1 MSEANGR
8 EPRAAKPPVPP
19 GEGRRGALLQ
29 RTAGQ
34 ARPWHI
40 LPLAALFVTALASST
55 AAAGADEAA
64 TYYPTGFPPP
74 GLAEP
79 GVPVMGIVRVVLL
92 AAFAA
97 GVFYVTNWV
106 FTDTRFVGTDRALW
120 SGEALGVGLVSLAVA
135 CLVPWLYVG
144 LPLGVAL
151 FGGATVVY
159 VVHRNARVTAP
170 LRVLGRAHLSRLVG
184 GVGSGEAGAGSASAA
199 QPDVTFLGYDDI
211 PRVPEAD
218 SFEQRRAALEV
229 ARVVR
234 EAIDR
239 EAAALGVIA
248 RPRKGEVRYRVG
260 GEMVAGNELDP
271 ALAAEV
277 IRTIKRLTDLDPA
290 ETRRPQESRIQA
302 VADGR
307 TYDLRVKTAG
317 TVRGEQAAV
326 RIRDQ
331 ATTRLRLDDLG
342 MTDDQLL
349 TLKDALD
356 ARPGVVLLS
365 GPKHSGLTTTLH
377 ACLRHFDRY
386 VHNVVALEPR
396 VDLEVE
402 NVDHVPLDQEDGPVA
417 ASVVR
422 QRLHMEPDVVAIDAL
437 HDADVARALFGG
449 DARPAL
455 VIGLRGGDATQA
467 LSRLIQLL
475 GTAEPI
481 APTLQVVVNQRL
493 VRLLCPAC
501 KEAYRPNP
509 EFLRKANLAAE
520 AVDTLYRPPSR
531 TEVSKGH
538 VAVCPECRNHRYVGR
553 TGLFELM
560 PIDDAA
566 RDLLARRA
574 LTALRTHCRKL
585 GMRNL
590 QEEGLRLILNG
601 QTSVEEVLR
610 AIKMD

>member
-1 MSEANGR
+1 MAGR
-8 EPRAAKPPVPP
+8 YIPRPAP
-19 GEGRRGALLQ
+19 R

-34 ARPWHI
+34 GRPWH
-40 LPLAALFVTALASST
+40 LLALAALVVTLL
-55 AAAGADEAA
+55 AAASAAAPDTTEAAA

-74 GLAEP
+74 DLAEP
-79 GVPVMGIVRVVLL
+79 GVPVMALVRVVLL
-92 AAFAA
+92 GAFAA

-144 LPLGVAL
+144 LPLGVAM
-151 FGGATVVY
+151 FAGATVVY
-159 VVHRNARVTAP
+159 IVHRNARVTAP
-170 LRVLGRAHLSRLVG
+170 LRVMGREHLSRLARG
-184 GVGSGEAGAGSASAA
+184 QTAGEAGAEPAA

-218 SFEQRRAALEV
+218 SFEQRRAGLEV
-229 ARVVR
+229 ARMVR

-248 RPRKGEVRYRVG
+248 RPQKGEVRYRVG
-260 GEMVAGNELDP
+260 GEMVAGDELDP

-277 IRTIKRLTDLDPA
+277 IRTIKRLTDLDPN

-302 VADGR
+302 VADAR

-331 ATTRLRLDDLG
+331 ATTQLRLEDLG
-342 MTDDQLL
+342 MTDDQVR
-349 TLKDALD
+349 TLKEALD
-356 ARPGVVLLS
+356 ARPGVVLVS

-417 ASVVR
+417 ASAVR
-422 QRLHMEPDVVAIDAL
+422 QRLHMEPDVVAIDTL
-437 HDADVARALFGG
+437 HDADVARALLEGG
-449 DARPAL
+449 APQTL
-455 VIGLRGGDATQA
+455 VIGLRATDATQA

-475 GTAEPI
+475 GTAEPL

-560 PIDDAA
+560 PIDDQA

-590 QEEGLRLILNG
+590 QEQGLRLILNG

-610 AIKMD
+610 AIKTD